1 MLEIDLIR
9 HVKVD
14 GKAALYGR
22 TDVKP
27 LANENSRLLNYLVN
41 QQKAVACYHG
51 VACSPLKRCAVIAK
65 EFSALA
71 QLPLTIID
79 HFQEMNFGL
88 YDGKAFDELAF
99 GNTTNDTDL
108 AGHWSVLEAFFQ
120 APASYQLP
128 QAELLE
134 SFYTRVI
141 QAWQK
146 LINQQMPLTMQQKQP
161 RRLVVMAH
169 GGVIRMII
177 AHILELDWRQASWH
191 QQLSIDYASLS
202 RISIRQFD
210 SHDKSAQQ
218 IHQQV
223 NIIGMPTFS
232 GLDNQ

>member
-27 LANENSRLLNYLVN
+27 LANENSLLLHYLLN
-41 QQKAVACYHG
+41 QQKTVACYHG
-51 VACSPLKRCAVIAK
+51 VACSPLKRCAVIAN

-71 QLPLTIID
+71 QLPLTVID
-79 HFQEMNFGL
+79 HFQEMDFGF

-99 GNTTNDTDL
+99 ENSTNEGDL
-108 AGHWSVLEAFFQ
+108 AGNWSVLEAFFQ
-120 APASYQLP
+120 APASHQLP
-128 QAELLE
+128 QGEQLVC
-134 SFYTRVI
+134 FHTRVI

-146 LINQQMPLTMQQKQP
+146 LINQQMPLTTQQKQP

-177 AHILELDWRQASWH
+177 AHILELDWRQASWY
-191 QQLSIDYASLS
+191 QQLSIGHASLS

-210 SHDKSAQQ
+210 AHDKSAQQ

-223 NIIGMPTFS
+223 NIIGMPTF
-232 GLDNQ
+232 